1 MFMLRNGNQLMVS
14 SEIYHID
21 TRQNVNFHQPSMNLT
36 KYQKEVYY
44 LGVKVFNML
53 PSCIKIESDNPKK
66 FKLIL
71 QKLFSEHFFYSWDKY
86 FELQKVKFIYI

>member
-1 MFMLRNGNQLMVS
+1 MVRNVNQLMVS

-21 TRQNVNFHQPSMNLT
+21 TRQHINFQHPSMNLT
-36 KYQKEVYY
+36 KYQKEVYC

-71 QKLFSEHFFYSWDKY
+71 QKLCGENFFYSWDKY
-86 FELQKVKFIYI
+86 YELQKVKLIYI